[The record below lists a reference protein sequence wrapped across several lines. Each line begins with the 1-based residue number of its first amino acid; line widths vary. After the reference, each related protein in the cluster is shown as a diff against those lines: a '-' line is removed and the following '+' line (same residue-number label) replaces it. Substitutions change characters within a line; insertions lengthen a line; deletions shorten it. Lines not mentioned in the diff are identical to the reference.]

1 MTHDA
6 IRNNYNRLSQF
17 YDLFTGSES
26 RFSENCL
33 RMLEVG
39 AGEKVLEIGFG
50 SGKGLIS
57 LAQATGESG
66 KVYGIDLSEGMLRTA
81 MKKITDTGLSSRIE
95 IQQGDALALPFGEG
109 IFNALFMS
117 FSLELFD
124 LDEIPI
130 VLGECRRV
138 LQDSGRLGVT
148 ALADGNRL
156 ATRIYN
162 WFHGNFPSVFDCR
175 PINICETIKTAGFA
189 GMSYCEGSL
198 FGLTV
203 GMITARKGPDG
214 KN

>member
-1 MTHDA
+1 MTHDLV
-6 IRNNYNRLSQF
+6 RKNYNRLSPF

-26 RFSENCL
+26 KYSEKCL
-33 RMLEVG
+33 QMLEVG

-57 LAQATGESG
+57 LAHSTCESG
-66 KVYGIDLSEGMLRTA
+66 KVYGIDISEGMIQTA

-138 LQDSGRLGVT
+138 LQDGGRLGVT

-156 ATRIYN
+156 ATRIYR
-162 WFHGNFPSVFDCR
+162 WFHGNIPSVFDCR
-175 PINICETIKTAGFA
+175 PINIYEIIKAAGFA
-189 GMSYCEGSL
+189 KISYCEGSL

-203 GMITARKGPDG
+203 GMVTARKDPDG